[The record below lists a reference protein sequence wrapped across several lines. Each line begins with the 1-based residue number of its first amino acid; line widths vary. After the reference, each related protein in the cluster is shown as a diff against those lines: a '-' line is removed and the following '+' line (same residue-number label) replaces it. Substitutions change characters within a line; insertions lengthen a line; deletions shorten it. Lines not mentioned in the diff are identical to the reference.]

1 MRGFDSHPRL
11 QNTVAGGQ
19 CPVGGIK
26 AQPEIGAIKA
36 RIPLGFKITTL

>member
-1 MRGFDSHPRL
+1 
-11 QNTVAGGQ
+11 
-19 CPVGGIK
+19 VGGIK